1 MSSVKTQSRYDSS
14 RHLNFIT
21 TALWRTYFW
30 AYTYTDPSPA
40 NGFVGAGSLALVTR
54 NGSATVDA
62 DCPVGRILRTNGKKL
77 YPDAAGIPVASRAD
91 RTPLVGVFDYHS
103 GLSGF
108 IDPNETVFALYNV
121 DKPIDSI
128 DGSSGTGPNDHK
140 GMSVYTGGT
149 VTAVGNI
156 TTSTGNIAATAG
168 TVTAG
173 TGLTVTAGGATITAG
188 GLTVTAGGATVTAGN
203 LTVTAGKILL
213 PGSGAAASVGT
224 ATLNSTTN
232 VVIATTAVTANSKIF
247 LQKATSVGA
256 TQGTISI
263 VSQTVGTGFTIVST
277 GAADTST
284 VNWLIIN

>member
-1 MSSVKTQSRYDSS
+1 
-14 RHLNFIT
+14 
-21 TALWRTYFW
+21 
-30 AYTYTDPSPA
+30 
-40 NGFVGAGSLALVTR
+40 VTN

-140 GMSVYTGGT
+140 GMSVFTGGT

-156 TTSTGNIAATAG
+156 TSSTGNITATAGNIAATAG
-168 TVTAG
+168 TVTVG
-173 TGLTVTAGGATITAG
+173 TQLRLTSVRRTIPYTVTAMTFDF
-188 GLTVTAGGATVTAGN
+188 
-203 LTVTAGKILL
+203 
-213 PGSGAAASVGT
+213 S
-224 ATLNSTTN
+224 
-232 VVIATTAVTANSKIF
+232 
-247 LQKATSVGA
+247 TSVGSFYSLVA
-256 TQGTISI
+256 PGNTSFTPSGLPAAGTVLYIQFTGAGVITLVTPFLFSGTVTPAAGGI
-263 VSQTVGTGFTIVST
+263 TVGFISNGTQLVEISRNIVT
-277 GAADTST
+277 T
-284 VNWLIIN
+284 VAPSAVW

>member
-77 YPDAAGIPVASRAD
+77 YPDAAGITVASRAD

-156 TTSTGNIAATAG
+156 TSSTGNIAATAG
-168 TVTAG
+168 TVTVG
-173 TGLTVTAGGATITAG
+173 TQLRLTSVRRTIPYTVTAMAFDFSTLVGSFYSLVAPGNTSFTPSGLPAAGTVIYIQFTGAGVITLVTPFVFSG
-188 GLTVTAGGATVTAGN
+188 TVTPSTGGITVGFISN
-203 LTVTAGKILL
+203 
-213 PGSGAAASVGT
+213 GT
-224 ATLNSTTN
+224 QLVEVSRNA
-232 VVIATTAVTANSKIF
+232 
-247 LQKATSVGA
+247 ATSVA
-256 TQGTISI
+256 PSA
-263 VSQTVGTGFTIVST
+263 V
-277 GAADTST
+277 
-284 VNWLIIN
+284 W

>member
-1 MSSVKTQSRYDSS
+1 MSSVQTQSRYDAS

-30 AYTYTDPSPA
+30 TYTYTDPSPA
-40 NGFVGAGSLALVTR
+40 NGFVGAGSLALVTK

-140 GMSVYTGGT
+140 GMSVFTGGT

-156 TTSTGNIAATAG
+156 TSSTGNIVATTGNIAATAG
-168 TVTAG
+168 TVTVGTQLRLTSVRRTITPTTGSVTFDFSAAVGSFYSLVSTGTVTLTPSNLPAAG
-173 TGLTVTAGGATITAG
+173 TVIYIQFTGNNTVTLATPFVFT
-188 GLTVTAGGATVTAGN
+188 ATVAPGTTGI
-203 LTVTAGKILL
+203 TVGFI
-213 PGSGAAASVGT
+213 SNGT
-224 ATLNSTTN
+224 QLVEISR
-232 VVIATTAVTANSKIF
+232 TAVTTVIPS
-247 LQKATSVGA
+247 AT
-256 TQGTISI
+256 
-263 VSQTVGTGFTIVST
+263 
-277 GAADTST
+277 
-284 VNWLIIN
+284 W

>member
-40 NGFVGAGSLALVTR
+40 NNFVGAGALALVTK

-108 IDPNETVFALYNV
+108 IDPNATVFALYNV

-149 VTAVGNI
+149 VTAVGDI
-156 TTSTGNIAATAG
+156 TSSTGNIAATAG

-173 TGLTVTAGGATITAG
+173 TGLVVTAGGATI
-188 GLTVTAGGATVTAGN
+188 TAGN

-213 PGSGAAASVGT
+213 PGTGSAASVGT

-232 VVIATTAVTANSKIF
+232 VTVSTTAVTANSRIF
-247 LQKATSVGA
+247 LTKTSATGA
-256 TQGTISI
+256 TQGTPYVTGI
-263 VSQTVGTGFTIVST
+263 TAGTSFTIAST

-284 VNWLIIN
+284 VNWLIVN